1 MHMRCDVHA
10 VASLCTAITMSG
22 SATAWWVR
30 VGDSGRWWEIVGDS
44 GWGRAWWVRSM
55 RSGSGASVEKIKIG
69 SVREVC
75 GPGKG

>member
-1 MHMRCDVHA
+1 MHMRCDVQA

-22 SATAWWVR
+22 SAT
-30 VGDSGRWWEIVGDS
+30 
-44 GWGRAWWVRSM
+44 AWWVRSM

-75 GPGKG
+75 GPG